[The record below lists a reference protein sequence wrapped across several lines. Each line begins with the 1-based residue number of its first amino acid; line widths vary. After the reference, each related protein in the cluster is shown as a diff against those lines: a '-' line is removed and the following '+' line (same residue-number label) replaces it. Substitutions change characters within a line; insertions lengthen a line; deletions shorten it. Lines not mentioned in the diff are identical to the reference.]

1 MCEGE
6 SYDCGFRIADCGF
19 AVTTPT
25 TRDVLQRRMRILA
38 VDTIR
43 LTGDLSRT
51 READV
56 IGRQLIRS
64 VTSLAANYRSACR
77 ARSRREFIAKM
88 GIVEEETDETAFWL
102 ELLGEC
108 ALAPANRLE
117 PLSREAGELL
127 AITVASIRTARMGR
141 RAARAN
147 PQSAIRN
154 PQCS

>member
-1 MCEGE
+1 MAG
-6 SYDCGFRIADCGF
+6 S
-19 AVTTPT
+19 V
-25 TRDVLQRRMRILA
+25 TRDVIQRRMRTLA

-43 LTGDLSRT
+43 LTGELPRT
-51 READV
+51 PAADV

-64 VTSLAANYRSACR
+64 VTSVAANYRSACR
-77 ARSRREFIAKM
+77 ARSRRDFIAKL

-102 ELLGEC
+102 DLLVEC
-108 ALAPANRLE
+108 SLMPPDRLA
-117 PLSREAGELL
+117 PLSRETGELL

-141 RAARAN
+141 GAGRVN

>member
-1 MCEGE
+1 LRI
-6 SYDCGFRIADCGF
+6 SDCGLRIDMASP
-19 AVTTPT
+19 V
-25 TRDVLQRRMRILA
+25 TRDVLQRRMRKLA

-43 LTGDLSRT
+43 LTDELPRT
-51 READV
+51 RAADV
-56 IGRQLIRS
+56 IGRQLVRS
-64 VTSLAANYRSACR
+64 ATSVAANYRSACR
-77 ARSRREFIAKM
+77 ARSRRDFIAKM

-102 ELLGEC
+102 ELLDEC
-108 ALAPANRLE
+108 CLAPTARLA

-141 RAARAN
+141 GVGRAN